1 MPSKNSAN
9 ERLQREIDDVSAAVG
24 ALCELLA
31 AAQQGQISADALH
44 TLLQPLSRRLD
55 LAAGTLA
62 DCAAVG

>member
-9 ERLQREIDDVSAAVG
+9 ERLQREIDDVSAAMA

-31 AAQQGQISADALH
+31 AAQQGQISAEALH
-44 TLLQPLSRRLD
+44 TLLRPLSRRLD

-62 DCAAVG
+62 DCAAAG